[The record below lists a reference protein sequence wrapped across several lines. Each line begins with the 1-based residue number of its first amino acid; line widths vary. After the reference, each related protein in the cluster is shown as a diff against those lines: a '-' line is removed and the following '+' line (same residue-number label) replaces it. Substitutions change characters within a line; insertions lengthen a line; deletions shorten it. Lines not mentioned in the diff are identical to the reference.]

1 MRSVTRFLANYGLLF
16 SGFFFGLWMYGDSL
30 IYPEN
35 PLAEYGQNYP
45 GELKFNLILGMIE
58 LGVLYFILNPGQKK
72 FLTVRILLAI
82 ILVWLWTILFTFL
95 TIHSG
100 NISMIHEIWLI
111 TIAIV
116 LPIAFIFE
124 FSRKTIAP
132 QLN

>member
-1 MRSVTRFLANYGLLF
+1 
-16 SGFFFGLWMYGDSL
+16 MYGDSL